1 MQSELLKSF
10 YLVESSYSK
19 GKETVK
25 WRALDCRKA
34 KTAALK
40 LIWFPEV
47 GSLTWQKTEIINFYS
62 HVN

>member
-10 YLVESSYSK
+10 YLVESSYTRA
-19 GKETVK
+19 KETVK
-25 WRALDCRKA
+25 WRAFDSRKA
-34 KTAALK
+34 KAAALK
-40 LIWFPEV
+40 SAWFPEV